1 MWRSPARLLPQ
12 NVSSVDVLK
21 SGERLL
27 VQRSRSE
34 AMSGMLWLDEKVLE
48 RRYACRKLCLP
59 RSGAHASPVMLPDLS
74 PVVFHLPSDD
84 GLRRRSWQRWHTAG
98 EVRHVQPSSVCLSAC
113 TSGHFGGG

>member
-21 SGERLL
+21 SGERPL

-74 PVVFHLPSDD
+74 PVVETCQAMMCCAAVPGNVGIL
-84 GLRRRSWQRWHTAG
+84 LAK
-98 EVRHVQPSSVCLSAC
+98 
-113 TSGHFGGG
+113 